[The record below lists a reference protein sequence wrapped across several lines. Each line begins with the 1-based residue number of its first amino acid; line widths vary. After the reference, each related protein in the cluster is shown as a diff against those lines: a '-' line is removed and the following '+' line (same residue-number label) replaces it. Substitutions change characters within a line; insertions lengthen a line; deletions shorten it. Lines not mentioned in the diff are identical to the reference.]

1 MSGAM
6 PHHNSTQAAAR
17 PRAARA
23 LGRRSRLA
31 SHVRLSQAV
40 QAVLMAIML
49 PSRASAASGKV
60 DGATI
65 INDGI
70 YELKL
75 GRRMGTLTMAGQA
88 HHFVT
93 AKRLIRRTADI
104 PAHQCLSFGFE
115 YVILGTPAA
124 AVPIR
129 MVTRFP
135 SPGLRHPETRAVTLR
150 DEIVVTRAIGKVH
163 FRSFT
168 LESPAELV
176 PGPWTLELWHKDQ
189 KLASQTFTLTISCA
203 DCAPHEA
210 PPMLCE
216 RPVAAVRGPQ

>member
-1 MSGAM
+1 
-6 PHHNSTQAAAR
+6 
-17 PRAARA
+17 
-23 LGRRSRLA
+23 
-31 SHVRLSQAV
+31 
-40 QAVLMAIML
+40 MAIVL
-49 PSRASAASGKV
+49 PCRASAASGKV

-65 INDGI
+65 INAGI

-75 GRRMGTLTMAGQA
+75 GRRMGTGTMAGQA
-88 HHFVT
+88 HHSVT

-115 YVILGTPAA
+115 YVIHGTPADA

-135 SPGLRHPETRAVTLR
+135 SPGLRHPETQAVTLR

-189 KLASQTFTLTISCA
+189 KLASQTFTLTIPCA
-203 DCAPHEA
+203 DCAPDA
-210 PPMLCE
+210 PPPMLCE
-216 RPVAAVRGPQ
+216 RPVAAIRVPQ